1 MATSEEF
8 INVACARIGPLYDVR
23 YKKMFGEYMVY
34 ANEKPVLL
42 VCNHCVFVKILPE
55 VEHLFAHAQTGV
67 PYKGAKDHYILDIQ
81 NGALVQEAVAVLE
94 RVTPVPKKRKK

>member
-8 INVACARIGPLYDVR
+8 IKDVCARIGPLYDVR

-34 ANEKPVLL
+34 VNEKPVLL
-42 VCNHCVFVKILPE
+42 VCDNCVFVKMLPA
-55 VEHLFAHAQTGV
+55 VQPLFAQAERGI
-67 PYKGAKDHYILDIQ
+67 PYAGAKEHYLLDMED
-81 NGALVQEAVAVLE
+81 GALVQEAIAVLE